1 MIALKLFTYY
11 ATRSVKNQIKK
22 LFKTWVAVFIAVC
35 FLFGVG
41 IGLFGAAIDSIV
53 NGDDQTIPDQTEEEI
68 LPGDEDELPFE
79 MNFDA
84 KQGVCALAGVVLLCA
99 FVYAAINSDKNG
111 CAIFT
116 AADVNILFPAP
127 IKPQSVLLFK
137 LMCQFGLSIVASLY
151 LLFQVPNAVVN
162 LGIPIV
168 AVVGAIFLWI
178 FLLIFLNVIQV
189 LLFTLGSVN
198 DTVKKLVRPIAYAVL
213 ITAAVGYTV
222 YWKATGAL
230 PLDAAVRYFSYN
242 GIEYIPVIGWIYGML
257 KSALYENYIML
268 AVYFVLSAAA
278 LVATVKAVWHIKAD
292 FYEEA
297 MAKSEETAELQR
309 SVERGVASKKI
320 NKKDRSEKLERDGMK
335 YGSGANIYLF
345 KSLYNRFRFAH
356 FKIFTK
362 TSETY
367 LVAAV
372 AAALIMKFGFK
383 TDLFAPVALLLGV
396 LVFFRS
402 LGDPIAKDIE
412 LSYFTM
418 IPDTG
423 YKKILYSTLAGAIDC
438 LLDLVPAM
446 IVGTVILLGDPLEA
460 IAWTAFIAT
469 VDFYSSSVLT
479 FIELSVSVSLAKTVK
494 QIIAIMFIYFGLAP
508 DAILVIFGFALDR
521 LPLFTLIAAGLNFG
535 LGVLFSIFSSV
546 LIDRGRK

>member
-84 KQGVCALAGVVLLCA
+84 KEGICALAGVVLLSA

-162 LGIPIV
+162 LGVPIA

-198 DTVKKLVRPIAYAVL
+198 DTVKKLVRPTAYAVL

-402 LGDPIAKDIE
+402 LGNPIAKDIE

-418 IPDTG
+418 IPDTA
-423 YKKILYSTLAGAIDC
+423 YKKVLYSALAGAIDC
-438 LLDLVPAM
+438 LLDLIPAM
-446 IVGTVILLGDPLEA
+446 IAGTAILLGDPLEA
-460 IAWTAFIAT
+460 IAWVAFIAT
-469 VDFYSSSVLT
+469 VDFYSSSILT
-479 FIELSVSVSLAKTVK
+479 FIELSVPVSMAKTVK
-494 QIIAIMFIYFGLAP
+494 QVIAIMFIYFGLAP
-508 DAILVIFGFALDR
+508 DAILIICGFALDR
-521 LPLFTLIAAGLNFG
+521 LPLFTLIAAGANFG

-546 LIDRGRK
+546 LVDRGRK

>member
-178 FLLIFLNVIQV
+178 FMLIFLNVIQV

-268 AVYFVLSAAA
+268 AVYFVLSAVS
-278 LVATVKAVWHIKAD
+278 LIVTVKAVWHIKAD

-335 YGSGANIYLF
+335 YGSGANVYLF

-460 IAWTAFIAT
+460 IAWIAFIAT

-494 QIIAIMFIYFGLAP
+494 QMIAIMFIYFGLAP

-521 LPLFTLIAAGLNFG
+521 LPLFTLIAAGANFG